1 MNPFDISRAHASR
14 WACGCAVLT
23 MALALAGCGGIVT
36 VGTTVASGAEA
47 VGTVVKD
54 AIGDENKEKDESQG
68 KSAKQE

>member
-1 MNPFDISRAHASR
+1 MNPFDIYRAHASS
-14 WACGCAVLT
+14 WACGCAVLA